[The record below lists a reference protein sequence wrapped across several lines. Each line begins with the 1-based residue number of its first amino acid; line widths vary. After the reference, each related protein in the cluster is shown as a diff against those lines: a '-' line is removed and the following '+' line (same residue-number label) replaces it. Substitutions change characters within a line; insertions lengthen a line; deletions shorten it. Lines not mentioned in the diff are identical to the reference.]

1 MGNTALLVVDV
12 QTALINFHPYKETE
26 VLANIVKL
34 IETARQNGMEVIFVR
49 HDGGVGTPLA
59 YGTEGWQIFSEVSP
73 IDGEKIFDK
82 KFSSSFR
89 DTGLRNYLDGKGITD
104 FILVGMQTDYCID
117 TTCRIAFEFGY
128 NVVIPACA
136 TTTFDNSLA
145 TAEKLIE
152 YFEQKL
158 WDKRFAEVLPIEK
171 VIGKITS
178 SGK

>member
-1 MGNTALLVVDV
+1 MKNTALLVVDV
-12 QTALINFHPYKETE
+12 QTALISFHPYKEAE
-26 VLANIVKL
+26 VLANICTL
-34 IETARQNGMEVIFVR
+34 IKTARQNGMEVIYVR
-49 HDGGVGTPLA
+49 HDGGAGTPLA
-59 YGTEGWQIFSEVSP
+59 YGSEGWQIFPAVSP
-73 IDGEKIFDK
+73 IDSEKIFDK

-89 DTGLRNYLDGKGITD
+89 DTGLRAYLDSRGITD

-152 YFEQKL
+152 YFEQQL
-158 WDKRFAEVLPIEK
+158 WDKRFADVLHIEEVIA
-171 VIGKITS
+171 KITS
-178 SGK
+178 SSK